1 VKNIKFYGVN
11 LEEMDDKKITKIFEI
26 IKEELQWHKFSYGQY
41 PERIHAYYGGHEGL
55 AYLSMV
61 AGPEPNKNTMVIS
74 VA

>member
-1 VKNIKFYGVN
+1 MKNIKFYGVN

-41 PERIHAYYGGHEGL
+41 PERIHAYGGHEGL

-61 AGPEPNKNTMVIS
+61 AGPEPNKNTMVIN